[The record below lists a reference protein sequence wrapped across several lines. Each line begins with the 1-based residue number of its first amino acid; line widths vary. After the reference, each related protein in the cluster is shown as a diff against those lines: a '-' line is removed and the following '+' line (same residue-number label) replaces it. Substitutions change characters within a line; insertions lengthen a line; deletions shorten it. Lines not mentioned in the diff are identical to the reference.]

1 LFAHFSLSFIHLL
14 FLWQA
19 MIYRLIV
26 PVLHLLGAYLS
37 AITFYLHFEVR
48 KFAFNYL
55 LLLHSQ
61 WLSSAVGLSF
71 LWLVEV
77 VAVRPVRLSCWNYI
91 FNLLLNLSCI

>member
-26 PVLHLLGAYLS
+26 PVVHLLGAYLS

-71 LWLVEV
+71 LWSVEV
-77 VAVRPVRLSCWNYI
+77 VAVRPVRFCCWNYI